1 MKNKF
6 FIQLL
11 LLAALL
17 VSAFAPT
24 GQAFAASS
32 CGTGYTVVKGDTLGK
47 IAARCDTTI
56 SALRRA
62 NPEIGNGNLIY
73 PGQYLYLPG
82 ALIKGSSGYDT
93 YIIARGDTLRS
104 LATRFNTTVD
114 VLLSLN
120 TDISDANKIYE
131 GQRLVVP
138 AAGSTNPPPAPAP
151 TGKSYIVQKGDTL
164 KKIATWTSTTIDA
177 ILKVNPQIK
186 NADLIY
192 VGQVIN
198 LPDSVTTYT
207 VQSGDTLKKIAVRF
221 GTTLDKVLALNPSI
235 TNPDKIYVGQAIR
248 VY

>member
-1 MKNKF
+1 MKNKH

-17 VSAFAPT
+17 VSALAPT
-24 GQAFAASS
+24 GQALAASS
-32 CGTGYTVVKGDTLGK
+32 CGTGYTVVKGDTLLK
-47 IAARCDTTI
+47 IAARCDTTV

-82 ALIKGSSGYDT
+82 ALILGSGGYDT
-93 YIIARGDTLRS
+93 YIIARGDTLRA
-104 LATRFNTTVD
+104 LATRFSTSVD

-120 TDISDANKIYE
+120 SDITDANRIYE

-138 AAGSTNPPPAPAP
+138 AAGNSNPPPAPVP

-164 KKIATWTSTTIDA
+164 KKIAIWTGTTLDA
-177 ILKVNPQIK
+177 ILAVNPQIT
-186 NADLIY
+186 NANLIY

-198 LPDSVTTYT
+198 LPDSVTSYT

-221 GTTLDKVLALNPSI
+221 GTTLDSILALNPGIS
-235 TNPDKIYVGQAIR
+235 NPDKIYVGQVVR